1 MWLIE
6 ALHTAVSIGVGL
18 LAGALLYSWASERGA
33 WWSLGLVA
41 AVIFMLAG
49 EVLLP

>member
-6 ALHTAVSIGVGL
+6 ALHTAVSIGVGG
-18 LAGALLYSWASERGA
+18 LAGALLYDWASKRGP
-33 WWSLGLVA
+33 WWRVGLVA